1 MLALKRRNERTDDE
15 TNERTNERTNDEIF
29 KNDQKSKT
37 RRKDAQTSGG
47 ILQTFD
53 W

>member
-15 TNERTNERTNDEIF
+15 TNERTNDEIF

-37 RRKDAQTSGG
+37 KRKDAQTSGG